1 MSRMH
6 VHAPAQAAQC
16 SLLQRKCTCGA
27 ALGLKGPCPDC
38 ERKKM
43 LGLQTRTL
51 RVGDAQDA
59 FEQEAERVAGQ
70 VMAMPAR
77 GGAPTRTTALPQAVQ
92 RAGAGAAS
100 TGAVPGA
107 VPDAVQAALQ
117 GPARPLDAAT
127 RAFFEPRFGHDFGH
141 VRVRV
146 DAPAARSVQA
156 QAFTVGERI
165 VFDAARYQPGTDAG
179 RRLLAHELVHVLQQ
193 GGAGTL
199 RRKVSVTNPK
209 KAIPDPTGKGL
220 KQSNAETIEGYLRTL
235 CSDGAV
241 NVDRASGAVA
251 LKAGFCPPWMAP
263 AEAGPPLPAPIDK
276 AKEQAGCRCLCD
288 MVNSPNA
295 FNIEVNDL
303 DWPNTS
309 GNTVTTP
316 SPNSD
321 KLWGAATV
329 SGKALNIDPWLVLGH
344 EFCGHAWLAERRLP
358 DTNATR
364 GEGGHQETVAREN
377 ELRKKHGIEARG
389 SFKDPFCGESFFQDK
404 DTGKGKPGPV
414 QWSAYIAK
422 CEAWRKKTY
431 GTKYKISDKIP

>member
-1 MSRMH
+1 MSRASITAR
-6 VHAPAQAAQC
+6 APATAGHGL
-16 SLLQRKCTCGA
+16 LLQRKCACGGNA
-27 ALGLKGPCPDC
+27 APGLKGQCPAC

-59 FEQEAERVAGQ
+59 FEQEADRVAQQ
-70 VMAMPAR
+70 VM
-77 GGAPTRTTALPQAVQ
+77 GAPAGAPPRITPLAQTVQ
-92 RAGAGAAS
+92 RAGDGGAMNSIPA
-100 TGAVPGA
+100 AA
-107 VPDAVQAALQ
+107 QAALQ
-117 GPARPLDAAT
+117 GPAQPLDAAT
-127 RAFFEPRFGHDFGH
+127 RRFFEPRFGHDFGR
-141 VRVRV
+141 VRVRI
-146 DAPAARSVQA
+146 DPAAAQSVQA

-165 VFDAARYQPGTDAG
+165 VFDAPHFQPGTAAG
-179 RRLLAHELVHVLQQ
+179 RRLLAHELTHVLQQ
-193 GGAGTL
+193 SGAAAL
-199 RRKVSVTNPK
+199 QRKVTVTDAK

-241 NVDRASGAVA
+241 SVDRASGAVA
-251 LKAGFCPPWMAP
+251 LKAGFCAPWMSP
-263 AEAGPPLPAPIDK
+263 DVAGPPAPAPVDK
-276 AKEQAGCRCLCD
+276 AKEKTGCGCLCD
-288 MVNSPNA
+288 MVSSPNA
-295 FNIEVNDL
+295 FNIEVNDV
-303 DWPNTS
+303 DWPHTS

-321 KLWGAATV
+321 KLWGAASV

-344 EFCGHAWLAERRLP
+344 EFCGHAWLAERKLP

-377 ELRKKHGIEARG
+377 ALRAEHGIEARG

-404 DTGKGKPGPV
+404 DAGKGKPGPV
-414 QWSAYIAK
+414 QWSSYLTK

-431 GTKYKISDKIP
+431 GGKYKISDKIP